1 MKNLILIIGVTLMLF
16 SSITYATDGTLVII
30 GGGLRYNNQEIFGE
44 IIELSG
50 GEGAKIAIFPT
61 ASSKPE
67 KYGGYAM
74 ESFTRYGAEPLF
86 VPVAVK
92 NIDIDYQDAVYD
104 KELIQKVK
112 NCTGIYFTGGS
123 QERITQALYTEDGEN
138 TPMLDAIWD
147 VYQNGGVIAGTSAGA
162 AVMSTTMIRDAV
174 DVLNVLKF
182 GVEHGKEIDRGLG
195 FIGEDIFIDQHFFT
209 RGRFARALYVMAEK
223 EYQMGIGVDENT
235 ALILRGNDVEVIG
248 YKGAMIMDL
257 SMAKQYPKLS
267 EFNLKDVKLT
277 YLDRGDKFNLDTKK
291 VTIHPYKLEGIK
303 VDPNAQDF
311 APYYDA
317 DKFYPDILANTA
329 IVDLMFN
336 FIDNDQTEAI
346 GLAFTT
352 MDDSAKRHLGFEFKF
367 RKGPDSIGYYTGAFG
382 AEDYTVMNIYLDIT
396 PIKMAEPLYY
406 KIDK

>member
-1 MKNLILIIGVTLMLF
+1 MLF

-30 GGGLRYNNQEIFGE
+30 GGGLRYNNQEIFGK

-50 GEGAKIAIFPT
+50 GEGAKIAVFPT

-74 ESFTRYGAEPLF
+74 DSFTRYGANPLF

-92 NIDIDYQDAVYD
+92 NIDIDYQSAVYD
-104 KELIQKVK
+104 KELIQKVR

-147 VYQNGGVIAGTSAGA
+147 VYTNGGVIAGTSAGA
-162 AVMSTTMIRDAV
+162 AIMSTTMIRDAV

-182 GVEHGKEIDRGLG
+182 GVEEGKEIDRGLG

-235 ALILRGNDVEVIG
+235 ALIVHGNDVEVVG
-248 YKGAMIMDL
+248 YKGAMIMVL
-257 SMAKQYPKLS
+257 SMATQDPELS

-277 YLDRGDKFNLDTKK
+277 YLDRGDKFNLETKK

-303 VDPNAQDF
+303 VNPNAQDF

-336 FIDNDQTEAI
+336 FIDNDQKEAV

-352 MDDSAKRHLGFEFKF
+352 MDSSAKRNLGFEFKF

-382 AEDYTVMNIYLDIT
+382 AEDYTVINIYLDIT